1 MKIIYTQEEIERLIK
16 KDLSRESVKLKEVVD
31 AQFQWIALD
40 YTDEGREIRDT
51 ATGVEVYV
59 RI

>member
-1 MKIIYTQEEIERLIK
+1 MRIAYKQEEIERLIQ
-16 KDLSRESVKLKEVVD
+16 KDLSENEKLKVVG

-51 ATGVEVYV
+51 TTGVEVYV